1 VLQRFHREADAE
13 ARKASLKRASRSGMC
28 NPLCGAPSWGVIWSL
43 RAQRRSND
51 TRPTGLA
58 ADCARQCK
66 IKDSTS
72 GFAQEGSSA
81 GVMPANAGIQGA
93 GRNGFPLSRE

>member
-1 VLQRFHREADAE
+1 MPMMR
-13 ARKASLKRASRSGMC
+13 
-28 NPLCGAPSWGVIWSL
+28 I
-43 RAQRRSND
+43 
-51 TRPTGLA
+51 GLA
-58 ADCARQCK
+58 VLAVLALAGRGAQAEQGCCQ
-66 IKDSTS
+66 